1 MPATLLTIALL
12 LVAPA
17 TRPADAARV
26 RAEVEAAAA
35 SVGWL
40 DVGEVVYGRTE
51 AGEGMFPVPAEV
63 AALLDAGFPA
73 EAVLPLLDHDDP
85 KVRVLAAAMLY
96 DQDDPRLIDR
106 LPPLADDAAS
116 GFREHKFV
124 PLPLPEDEALT
135 EPRPVGRAV
144 RAMLRFHLRA
154 ARVGRYDDEVAAW
167 RDLQRRRGGRVD
179 TAGTF
184 LARFRRATGGTSP
197 PPPDRLDD
205 ARRVIDA
212 ARSSLPT
219 AEAFGVLSLMRDDHP
234 RAFDAANATRGN
246 DPLLSL
252 ARRLPREARLAI
264 LRGEPWADPE
274 LPPGQGA
281 RFLLEHAGELLL
293 RQDAALLE
301 RLDPLAATA
310 TTRRAANPATRLH
323 DFALAR
329 AELQPGRAS
338 DILTTAMERA
348 DREHDR
354 DARAHLVLAL
364 FRHAGEGATPFLLGW
379 LSADRPDPTAHG
391 FGTER
396 FLAEARDA
404 DPAAFRRFAAAVV
417 RDGRLAGLNAAETRA
432 IAEAAE
438 AALGRRLLPGTP
450 RHGEGFGGRSP
461 PPADWHAALRATVDE
476 WATDGPIP

>member
-1 MPATLLTIALL
+1 MIPVVALALL
-12 LVAPA
+12 FAAPA
-17 TRPADAARV
+17 TRPDDPARI

-35 SVGWL
+35 AARWL
-40 DVGEVVYGRTE
+40 DVGEVVYGRTA
-51 AGEGMFPVPAEV
+51 AGEGVFSVPAEV
-63 AALLDAGFPA
+63 AALLDADVPA
-73 EAVLPLLDHDDP
+73 EAVLPLLGHGDP
-85 KVRVLAAAMLY
+85 KVRVLTAAMLY
-96 DQDDPRLIDR
+96 DQDDPRLIDA
-106 LPPLADDAAS
+106 LLPLADDAAPA
-116 GFREHKFV
+116 FREHKFV
-124 PLPLPEDEALT
+124 PLSLPEDEALT
-135 EPRPVGRAV
+135 EPRPVGHAV

-167 RDLQRRRGGRVD
+167 RELQRRRGGRAD

-184 LARFRRATGGTSP
+184 LVRFRRATGGTSP

-219 AEAFGVLSLMRDDHP
+219 TEAFGVLSLMRDDDA
-234 RAFDAANATRGN
+234 RAFDAANATRGY

-252 ARRLPREARLAI
+252 ARRLPREARLAV

-281 RFLLEHAGELLL
+281 RFLLEQAGELLL
-293 RQDAALLE
+293 RRDAALLE

-354 DARAHLVLAL
+354 DTRAFLALGL
-364 FRHAGEGATPFLLGW
+364 FRHAGDRATPFLLDW
-379 LSADRPDPTAHG
+379 LFTDRPEPNANG

-417 RDGRLAGLNAAETRA
+417 RDDRLGVLNAAETRA

-438 AALGRRLLPGTP
+438 AALGRPLLPGTP
-450 RHGEGFGGRSP
+450 RHGEGFGGQSP
-461 PPADWHAALRATVDE
+461 PPADWHAALRDTVDE
-476 WATDGPIP
+476 WALPGPAR